1 MGKEIKVDVSPEGL
15 KEQVVDLSEEQNDEI
30 ARQADEEYDKEH
42 MSEEEFKKKKDDEKA
57 EEEENKTEEE
67 KEAEEAKQKKAD
79 EEEEAK
85 EKEAKE
91 KEAKENEE
99 NKGDDDEAKQKE
111 KDKQKEEEEEAK
123 KAKELEEG
131 LTDEQKAEIEKQEQ
145 DQIKIIVEKEEVSE
159 EEAKE
164 ILEKD
169 KSIIKKYKGSPYEL
183 SRGYRNLQ
191 SLQSKTQKDLDTAK
205 SQIQDS
211 QREVEIQVANSA
223 PTVKSIADG
232 IRNGVLKDDKGNVF
246 TEGHIIKSAK
256 EEHPTA
262 TKDMDDDE
270 VLEFASEK
278 ILTSMKTAK
287 ENYLSNLKTEAGER
301 REKLLSDLPES
312 DVEFKKEIKSVLDK
326 VSDARVVSSNFI
338 LKDVVRWAKGDKLD
352 ALKKDMEA
360 KVKKAYSDG
369 VKKGEENAK
378 VLGEKPPVGGD
389 GKPPKKKGSD
399 NASLTPKEQ
408 QRARDMFESTGME
421 EAEMFKSY
429 KEIYPDGEDDL

>member
-57 EEEENKTEEE
+57 EEEENKEEKTEETEDNDE
-67 KEAEEAKQKKAD
+67 KD
-79 EEEEAK
+79 EK
-85 EKEAKE
+85 
-91 KEAKENEE
+91 
-99 NKGDDDEAKQKE
+99 DE
-111 KDKQKEEEEEAK
+111 KDKKDEEAEDEDKKEVEDEGKDEDKKEEDGKKNKEEESEQ
-123 KAKELEEG
+123 
-131 LTDEQKAEIEKQEQ
+131 TDEQKAEIEKQEQ

-408 QRARDMFESTGME
+408 ERARDMFEDLGME